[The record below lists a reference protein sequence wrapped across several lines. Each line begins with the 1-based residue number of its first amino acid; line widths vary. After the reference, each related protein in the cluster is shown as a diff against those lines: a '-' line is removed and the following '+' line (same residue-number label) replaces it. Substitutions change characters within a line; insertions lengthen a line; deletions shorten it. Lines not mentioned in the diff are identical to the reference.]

1 MFTYLLVYMREMEG
15 EGRDF
20 CLLGGAT
27 QGYLGFGISKAH
39 VDDARVF
46 GQIVFV
52 AMLLK

>member
-1 MFTYLLVYMREMEG
+1 MREMEG
-15 EGRDF
+15 EGRGF

-27 QGYLGFGISKAH
+27 QGLSSIYKAH

-46 GQIVFV
+46 GQVVFV